1 MNFSGGSYPG
11 WEFSLVGVVWVGI
24 PRGNHLGGNFLGGSF
39 PGTYAQIDKNMLLD
53 VNIYNLIQK
62 AKM

>member
-1 MNFSGGSYPG
+1 MGIFFGGG
-11 WEFSLVGVVWVGI
+11 F
-24 PRGNHLGGNFLGGSF
+24 LGGNSPGESSGWQFSGGSF

>member
-1 MNFSGGSYPG
+1 MGVILDGDFLWWGFSG
-11 WEFSLVGVVWVGI
+11 WEFPG
-24 PRGNHLGGNFLGGSF
+24 GNHLGGNFLGGSF

-53 VNIYNLIQK
+53 VKIYNLIQK

>member
-1 MNFSGGSYPG
+1 MGIVPMGVILDEDFLWWGFSG
-11 WEFSLVGVVWVGI
+11 WEFPG
-24 PRGNHLGGNFLGGSF
+24 GNHLGGSF

-53 VNIYNLIQK
+53 VKIYNLIQK

>member
-11 WEFSLVGVVWVGI
+11 WEFSLVGVFWVGI

-53 VNIYNLIQK
+53 VNIYDLIQK